1 MISFEKVDTLKG
13 EVCVPPDKSIT
24 HRAFILAGMAC
35 GVSKIVNPLLS
46 RDTKATLNAMKMVG
60 VEFEKIDNGFVVKS
74 NGFKNF
80 IEPDDV
86 INCEN
91 SGTTA
96 RLLTGL
102 FAGQNK
108 YFVLTGDNSLRKR
121 PMDRVIKPL
130 SKLNAS
136 IFARSNGKYL
146 PLTILP
152 KTLSGAHIESEVK
165 SAQVKSA
172 TILAALQASSHS
184 TYVEKTVTRNHTEL
198 MLKSFGVDLSISD
211 KTITINPV
219 ERLRPAE
226 IYVPG
231 DFSSAAFFLGASIMF
246 EGSEILIKNTGLNP
260 TRSGMLKILEQSGV
274 KYEILNTFDEGD
286 PYGDIFIKHQKIS
299 GGVIKGEIIANII
312 DEIPIIAAL
321 GLFATSPIEIRDAK
335 ELRVKESDRIK
346 SIVHNLKELNAEVIE
361 YEDGLKVYPL
371 KDVNKNA
378 KLKSFDDHRIAM
390 VNILL
395 SKRFGNIS
403 IDDISSIDVSFPDF
417 LEKLSRLEIK
427 I

>member
-1 MISFEKVDTLKG
+1 
-13 EVCVPPDKSIT
+13 
-24 HRAFILAGMAC
+24 
-35 GVSKIVNPLLS
+35 
-46 RDTKATLNAMKMVG
+46 
-60 VEFEKIDNGFVVKS
+60 
-74 NGFKNF
+74 
-80 IEPDDV
+80 
-86 INCEN
+86 
-91 SGTTA
+91 
-96 RLLTGL
+96 
-102 FAGQNK
+102 
-108 YFVLTGDNSLRKR
+108 
-121 PMDRVIKPL
+121 
-130 SKLNAS
+130 
-136 IFARSNGKYL
+136 
-146 PLTILP
+146 
-152 KTLSGAHIESEVK
+152 
-165 SAQVKSA
+165 
-172 TILAALQASSHS
+172 LAALQASSPS

-219 ERLRPAE
+219 ERLRPTE
-226 IYVPG
+226 IYIPG

-260 TRSGMLKILEQSGV
+260 TRSGMLKILEQFGV
-274 KYEILNTFDEGD
+274 QYEILNTLDDGD

-321 GLFATSPIEIRDAK
+321 GLFAASPIEIRDAK

-346 SIVHNLKELNAEVIE
+346 SIVHNLRELNAEVIE
-361 YEDGLKVYPL
+361 YEDGLKVCPL
-371 KDVNKNA
+371 KVVNKNA

>member
-1 MISFEKVDTLKG
+1 MISFEKVNTLKG

-35 GVSKIVNPLLS
+35 GVSKVANPLLS

-60 VEFEKIDNGFVVKS
+60 VEFEKINEGFVVKS

-80 IEPDDV
+80 SEPDDI

-96 RLLTGL
+96 RLLTG
-102 FAGQNK
+102 FFSGQNK
-108 YFVLTGDNSLRKR
+108 YFVLTGDSSLRKR
-121 PMDRVIKPL
+121 PMDRVIRPL

-136 IFARSNGKYL
+136 IFARSSGKYL

-152 KTLSGAHIESEVK
+152 KMLSGAHIESEVK

-172 TILAALQASSHS
+172 TILAALQASSQS
-184 TYVEKTVTRNHTEL
+184 TYVEKTATRNHTEL
-198 MLKSFGVDLSISD
+198 MLKSFGVSLKISD
-211 KTITINPV
+211 KLITIDPV
-219 ERLRPAE
+219 DSLRPSE
-226 IYVPG
+226 INVPG

-260 TRSGMLKILEQSGV
+260 TRSGMLKVLEQFGV
-274 KYEILNTFDEGD
+274 KYEILNRFDEGD

-299 GGVIKGEIIANII
+299 GGVIKGDIIANII
-312 DEIPIIAAL
+312 DEIPIIATL
-321 GLFATSPIEIRDAK
+321 GLFATSPVEIRDAS

-346 SIVHNLKELNAEVIE
+346 SIVYNLNELGAKVIE

-371 KDVNKNA
+371 KDVNKIA

-390 VNILL
+390 INILL
-395 SKRFGNIS
+395 SKRFGNIP
-403 IDDISSIDVSFPDF
+403 IDDIASIDVSFPNF
-417 LEKLSRLEIK
+417 LEKISELEI
-427 I
+427 